1 LNAHRKSLEKLE
13 IKSTNMKD
21 SNVKVTEGVIWTPEL
36 EKEWDIFQEWFI
48 RGEGYHIA
56 EKIYGKQAS
65 LNADKIDP
73 NLEMNGVYSDLL
85 EKYAWKN
92 KLHKK

>member
-1 LNAHRKSLEKLE
+1 
-13 IKSTNMKD
+13 MKD
-21 SNVKVTEGVIWTPEL
+21 STVKVTEGTVWTSEL

-48 RGEGYHIA
+48 RGEGWHIA
-56 EKIYGKQAS
+56 EKFYGKQVEKES
-65 LNADKIDP
+65 NEIDP